1 METESNAAAVIEML
15 SLWHREALS
24 VTTSSLILIF
34 RSLISLKA
42 EKNEEKSWICY
53 IYIFFRKQNKILH
66 GLSKWY
72 SVIL

>member
-1 METESNAAAVIEML
+1 MEIESSVAAILEML

-34 RSLISLKA
+34 RSLISLKP
-42 EKNEEKSWICY
+42 EKMKRKVGFVIF
-53 IYIFFRKQNKILH
+53 FFRKQNKILH